1 MVRAA
6 VPRGPGVRRLGR
18 FLAPT
23 RRGGVGRPSPDPP
36 WPGPPPPSWAPAPG
50 WRGGGGGSAEEG
62 RRAPMGGCASL
73 CCGGDTDADG
83 DGAPAEKHEKGDGG
97 AILVAGL
104 EGTLRGDDWFFTP
117 PGTPT
122 RGNSI
127 DLGTNGD
134 DLSADGDDTQA
145 LADLRR
151 RIPYPTP
158 LKEGYVNLSTA
169 QRRAV
174 RALRQRVE
182 VDYPEVHD
190 EDMRPIFDLIMTRM
204 LRSRK
209 FDPAKA
215 EPLFRVHLAWR
226 REYQPRERMHEQEA
240 LRGEAPNQQGDAAA
254 KGGGDEPVAAA
265 APAPAPD
272 AASRASGPTKLDYV
286 SVSGRDVDG
295 HPVLV
300 MRVALKFNQWK
311 EEVKKQPTLS
321 DADAKE
327 QSNGLLAHHSSIEER
342 MLIELADTDIE
353 SMVSVV
359 DLTGVHTMDFF
370 SLGRRIAKV
379 MRPYTTAIQEQYR
392 GTMFKTYV
400 YPTGALFS
408 FMITLARPFVKAH
421 VLQKVQG
428 VKKGELKSKL
438 QAIVPDFVPVFDE

>member
-1 MVRAA
+1 M
-6 VPRGPGVRRLGR
+6 
-18 FLAPT
+18 
-23 RRGGVGRPSPDPP
+23 
-36 WPGPPPPSWAPAPG
+36 
-50 WRGGGGGSAEEG
+50 
-62 RRAPMGGCASL
+62 
-73 CCGGDTDADG
+73 
-83 DGAPAEKHEKGDGG
+83 
-97 AILVAGL
+97 
-104 EGTLRGDDWFFTP
+104 
-117 PGTPT
+117 
-122 RGNSI
+122 
-127 DLGTNGD
+127 
-134 DLSADGDDTQA
+134 
-145 LADLRR
+145 
-151 RIPYPTP
+151 
-158 LKEGYVNLSTA
+158 
-169 QRRAV
+169 
-174 RALRQRVE
+174 
-182 VDYPEVHD
+182 
-190 EDMRPIFDLIMTRM
+190 
-204 LRSRK
+204 
-209 FDPAKA
+209 
-215 EPLFRVHLAWR
+215 
-226 REYQPRERMHEQEA
+226 
-240 LRGEAPNQQGDAAA
+240 
-254 KGGGDEPVAAA
+254 
-265 APAPAPD
+265 
-272 AASRASGPTKLDYV
+272 DYV